1 MAHIPLGPWLE
12 NKSQVRFCPSDL
24 GEFHDAQ
31 AEGIFLLGVQSLLF
45 LEGRIKCS
53 VSLIG
58 HAASQFPTEKARGGG
73 AGERPPQHEFPI
85 SNTSYE
91 RQLRVLVV
99 PSHLMQSKLN
109 SNFLFPK

>member
-53 VSLIG
+53 VSLTG
-58 HAASQFPTEKARGGG
+58 HAASQFPTEKARGGEQVSG
-73 AGERPPQHEFPI
+73 PHNM
-85 SNTSYE
+85 SS
-91 RQLRVLVV
+91 
-99 PSHLMQSKLN
+99 PSLTPHMKDSSVYL
-109 SNFLFPK
+109 